1 MQYLESNQILSEKI
15 TNQILFLLKE
25 MKRLKFTRLDARLKH
40 IIVTKQ
46 GELKVVDLVNHLKKR
61 YDRPEFLMTGLEK
74 LGFIILVFGASK
86 KYRQT
91 IISRMEGFP
100 YNQVRETNNL
110 NRFCKVNEKF
120 ITKESH
126 RYL

>member
-74 LGFIILVFGASK
+74 LGLLSLFLEQVKNIDKQSYLEWKDF
-86 KYRQT
+86 
-91 IISRMEGFP
+91 RM
-100 YNQVRETNNL
+100 NKIRETNNL